1 MAGTADANNDIPSAT
16 MSKLIRSVL
25 DDTFYNI
32 IHDIVAKVHREE
44 KIARMRSAVVL
55 AKKLGEEE
63 ASRLQAN
70 ELVAPESGSVEPG
83 ATAPS
88 SAKQK
93 DNDPVRIET
102 DGATYDS
109 GKVYLKGNPFQM
121 TKEILCPNCRLP
133 RLLYPLS
140 GIGSRP
146 PPDPYKEYCKKH
158 PPIIMPGHDVHGN
171 PFATDKI
178 NRKKK
183 QQPQQQTSSNTPA
196 SSPPSTPSTPSN
208 SFKHVVAEKISF
220 PTVKCPNCPR
230 YFVVTRVAQH
240 LDRCLGLSGR
250 QTKRNLT
257 PMDNGTNTPAP
268 PPMKPSTL
276 KRALPNGDDDAASGS
291 LTKKKKLNTPKKYSG
306 KKPTPP
312 SKLKI
317 GTTPDMAAAMDIHDS
332 TPTSAGGGGDID
344 AASTTTTTTTIT
356 TATSKKKLNPT
367 EGKQGK
373 LKAK

>member
-1 MAGTADANNDIPSAT
+1 MAGIPGADNVIASAT
-16 MSKLIRSVL
+16 MSDLTRSVL

-55 AKKLGEEE
+55 AKKLGDEE
-63 ASRLQAN
+63 AARLQTN
-70 ELVAPESGSVEPG
+70 ELGEPENGTTEPG
-83 ATAPS
+83 AAVPS
-88 SAKQK
+88 SVKQK
-93 DNDPVRIET
+93 DRNPVRVET
-102 DGATYDS
+102 DGAVYEN
-109 GKVYLKGNPFQM
+109 GKVYLKGNPFQT

-208 SFKHVVAEKISF
+208 SFKHTVAEKISF

-257 PMDNGTNTPAP
+257 PMESGTNTPI

-276 KRALPNGDDDAASGS
+276 KRALPNGDEGTVSGS
-291 LTKKKKLNTPKKYSG
+291 ITKKKKLNTPKKYSV

-317 GTTPDMAAAMDIHDS
+317 GTTPDMAAAMDIPDS
-332 TPTSAGGGGDID
+332 TPTSAGGGGDGD

-367 EGKQGK
+367 QGKPAK